1 MAPARADRVPMTS
14 TPSVVPGEPAAA
26 PRTRRGGLGEL
37 LRSWLDSSAV
47 PQAAADDASADQVD
61 WLRIIPFVL
70 LHLGCLAV
78 LWVGVST
85 TAVVVAVALYALR
98 MFAITA
104 FYHRYF
110 SHRAFATSRAVQFA
124 FAFLGNMSAQRG
136 PLWLAAHH
144 RKHHK
149 HSDTERDAHSPTEG
163 GFWWSHVFWFTTRR
177 NFPTDLDQ
185 VRDFARF
192 PELHFIDRYD
202 LIAQLTL
209 LALLY
214 GGGEAL
220 AAWAP
225 GLGTSGLQLVVWG
238 FFVSTTVLF
247 HGTSTINS
255 LGHLF
260 GSRRYETTDTSR
272 NNFWL
277 ALITLGEGWHN
288 NHHFYPVSTR
298 QGFFWWELDL
308 SYCALR
314 AMAACGLV
322 WDLRPVPAHVLQG
335 QRTARRARDAA

>member
-1 MAPARADRVPMTS
+1 MTS
-14 TPSVVPGEPAAA
+14 TPSVAPDGRGHGPHASA
-26 PRTRRGGLGEL
+26 PRVREL

-47 PQAAADDASADQVD
+47 PAPAADDASADRID
-61 WLRIIPFVL
+61 WLRIIPFVI
-70 LHLGCLAV
+70 LHLGCLGAI
-78 LWVGVST
+78 WTGVST
-85 TAVVVAVALYALR
+85 TAVVVAVALYLLR

-110 SHRAFATSRAVQFA
+110 SHRAFSTSRPVQFL
-124 FAFLGNMSAQRG
+124 FAFIGNMSAQRG
-136 PLWLAAHH
+136 PLWWAAHH

-149 HSDTERDAHSPTEG
+149 HSDTPRDAHSPTEG

-192 PELHFIDRYD
+192 PELRFIDRYD
-202 LIAQLTL
+202 ILAPLTL

-220 AAWAP
+220 AAGAP
-225 GLGTSGLQLVVWG
+225 GLGTNGAQLVVFG
-238 FFVSTTVLF
+238 FFISTTVLF

-260 GSRRYETTDTSR
+260 GTRRYQTTDTSR
-272 NNFWL
+272 NNLWL

-314 AMAACGLV
+314 AMEVCGLV
-322 WDLRPVPAHVLQG
+322 WDLRPVPSHVLAG
-335 QRTARRARDAA
+335 KRTAKRTRKAA

>member
-1 MAPARADRVPMTS
+1 MTS
-14 TPSVVPGEPAAA
+14 TPSVAPDAPDAASGN
-26 PRTRRGGLGEL
+26 RFRRGAEL

-47 PQAAADDASADQVD
+47 PAAAVDDASADRID
-61 WLRIIPFVL
+61 WPRIIPFVL
-70 LHLGCLAV
+70 LHLACLGA
-78 LWVGVST
+78 LWTGVST
-85 TAVVVAVALYALR
+85 TAVVVAIALYALR

-110 SHRAFATSRAVQFA
+110 SHRAFSTSRAVQFV
-124 FAFLGNMSAQRG
+124 FGFIGNMSAQRG
-136 PLWLAAHH
+136 PLWWAAPP

-149 HSDTERDAHSPTEG
+149 HSDTERDAHSPTKG
-163 GFWWSHVFWFTTRR
+163 GFWWSHVFWFTTKR
-177 NFPTDLDQ
+177 NFPTDLEQ

-192 PELHFIDRYD
+192 PELRFIDRYD
-202 LIAQLTL
+202 ILAPLTL
-209 LALLY
+209 IVLLF
-214 GGGEAL
+214 GMGEAF

-225 GLGTSGLQLVVWG
+225 GLGTDGPQLVVWG
-238 FFVSTTVLF
+238 FFISTTVLF

-260 GSRRYETTDTSR
+260 GTRRYETTDTSR

-322 WDLRPVPAHVLQG
+322 WDLRPVPAHVLAG
-335 QRTARRARDAA
+335 QRTARRTRRAA